1 MAAVADITRALDI
14 KKERREALEAER
26 SPIPG
31 GAGIDV
37 AAQPG
42 LNIEKG
48 RDRAV
53 VEELVLAVVA
63 AVGCV
68 LSWLAAGSTVVVAP
82 VLDGEPKTPSVVYS
96 PPLLM
101 LSLFLAA
108 VAGVLAVVAIARLRR
123 GHRAP
128 K

>member
-1 MAAVADITRALDI
+1 MRA
-14 KKERREALEAER
+14 R
-26 SPIPG
+26 
-31 GAGIDV
+31 V
-37 AAQPG
+37 
-42 LNIEKG
+42 
-48 RDRAV
+48 
-53 VEELVLAVVA
+53 ELVLAVVA
-63 AVGCV
+63 AVGSV
-68 LSWLAAGSTVVVAP
+68 LGWLAAGSTVVVAP

-123 GHRAP
+123 GQRAP